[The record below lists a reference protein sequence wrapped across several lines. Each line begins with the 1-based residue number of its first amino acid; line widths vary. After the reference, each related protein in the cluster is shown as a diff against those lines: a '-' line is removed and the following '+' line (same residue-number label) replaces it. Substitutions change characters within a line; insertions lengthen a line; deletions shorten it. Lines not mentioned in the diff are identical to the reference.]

1 MKKKVRFFMGLKV
14 GEVELKSYDYKWK
27 DDFKK
32 EKEELKKILGDLAIT
47 IEHVGSTAV
56 ERLSAKPIIDIS
68 VGVKTLPEIKALN
81 QMFFDHSQYSV
92 KEDSVE
98 GEILVRKGP
107 EDNRTHFIHIME
119 VESDRYKDTILFRD
133 YLISHPDDLL
143 KYEKL
148 KTELAKKYPNE
159 RKMYTS
165 SKNGFIT
172 DLMKKAKEED
182 KS

>member
-1 MKKKVRFFMGLKV
+1 MGLKV
-14 GEVELKSYDYKWK
+14 GEVELKAYDYKWK
-27 DDFKK
+27 EDFKK
-32 EKEELKKILGDLAIT
+32 EKEELKNILGDLAIS

-56 ERLSAKPIIDIS
+56 EGLSAKPIIDIS
-68 VGVKTLPEIKALN
+68 VGVNTLPEISVIK
-81 QMFFDHSQYSV
+81 QIFSDYSQYSV

-98 GEILVRKGP
+98 GEVLVRKGS

-119 VESDRYKDTILFRD
+119 IESDRYKDTILFRD

-148 KTELAKKYPNE
+148 KTELAEKYPNE

-165 SKNGFIT
+165 SKNGFIN
-172 DLMKKAKEED
+172 DIMKKAKEE
-182 KS
+182 KN